1 MTTHGSATS
10 RKHTPHLIESQ
21 KPGDALKQQTPS
33 LIHDNSINPQSRAVT
48 DYALEINGSE
58 LLRRVEAAETISDN
72 LSCVP
77 AEQRTDTHSTEAKSE
92 ALAEMI
98 CSAGG
103 ESSAAL
109 LVLMAMIENSIHPN
123 ALAHTTKHIAFTRC
137 GEWNSFGMVEAQIAM
152 LEDKLLARPGA
163 SA

>member
-1 MTTHGSATS
+1 MTTHGSATP
-10 RKHTPHLIESQ
+10 REHTPQLIKSQ

-58 LLRRVEAAETISDN
+58 LLRRVEAAETISDD
-72 LSCVP
+72 LSCGP
-77 AEQRTDTHSTEAKSE
+77 AEQRTETHSTEAKIE

-98 CSAGG
+98 CSAGE

-109 LVLMAMIENSIHPN
+109 LVLMAMIENSIHPS

-137 GEWNSFGMVEAQIAM
+137 GEWNSFGMIDAQIAM
-152 LEDKLLARPGA
+152 LEGELFARTRA